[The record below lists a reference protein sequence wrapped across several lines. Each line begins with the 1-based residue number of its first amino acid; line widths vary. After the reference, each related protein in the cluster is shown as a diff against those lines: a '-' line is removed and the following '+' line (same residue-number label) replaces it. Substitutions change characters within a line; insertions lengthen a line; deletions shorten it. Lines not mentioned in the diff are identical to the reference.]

1 MNDKTSLGKEVFCV
15 FDSIIL
21 NGNIVYPGRVIQRGN
36 IGIRN
41 GKIEAITG
49 PDTKL
54 QGTHVIDATGK
65 YIFPGIIETHSH
77 LGIGAGEQDF
87 ITETSSAAIGGVT
100 TVLFF
105 LRDNSP
111 YDEIYRYVKS
121 IGEEKSY
128 IDFSFHIVLI
138 TEEHLNS
145 IPKYINEFGV
155 TSFKHYLTYRGEDA
169 KTTNFGGN
177 PIQFDTISDG
187 YILESFEKL
196 SKYPKAV
203 AIVHA
208 EDIEIVHR
216 AKKRLMDEGRSD
228 LEAWALSRPVIAEV
242 EGVRRALTL
251 AKAAGCRVNI
261 LHITSEA
268 ALNEAIEFRRSYDK
282 VFIEVCHPYM
292 VLNEQDV
299 TSKIYKLRP
308 PLRTKRDNE
317 RLWEAVKAGDINT
330 IGSDHV
336 PRKSAAKMGDIWS
349 PAAGAPGTPFLF
361 PIMLSEGYH
370 KRHMPLTDIAKTL
383 SLNPAILYG
392 LYPQKGDINV
402 GFDADLVIVDLD
414 REYVLK
420 SSDIS
425 QYSDYI
431 LYEGLKVKGYP
442 ETTMI
447 RGKIVAQNGTVVGD
461 SGWGRFVRR

>member
-1 MNDKTSLGKEVFCV
+1 M
-15 FDSIIL
+15 FDSIVL
-21 NGNIVYPGRVIQRGN
+21 NGNIVYPGRIIQCGN

-49 PDTKL
+49 PDTIL
-54 QGTHVIDATGK
+54 QGAHVIDATGK

-77 LGIGAGEQDF
+77 LGVGAGEEDF
-87 ITETSSAAIGGVT
+87 LTETSSAAIGGVT
-100 TVLFF
+100 TILFF
-105 LRDNSP
+105 LRDNSS
-111 YDEIYRYVKS
+111 YDEIFRYVMSK
-121 IGEEKSY
+121 GEEKAY
-128 IDFSFHIVLI
+128 TDFSFHIVLI

-145 IPKYINEFGV
+145 IPKYIDEFGI

-177 PIQFDTISDG
+177 PIKFDNICDG
-187 YILESFEKL
+187 YILESFERL

-216 AKKRLMDEGRSD
+216 AKKRLIGEGRSD

-242 EGVRRALTL
+242 EGVRRALTF
-251 AKAAGCRVNI
+251 AKEAGCRVNI
-261 LHITSEA
+261 LHITSEL
-268 ALNEAIEFRRSYDK
+268 ALNVAIEFRKVYDK
-282 VFIEVCHPYM
+282 VFIEACHPYM
-292 VLNEQDV
+292 ILNEKDV
-299 TSKIYKLRP
+299 TSKKYKLRP

-336 PRKSAAKMGDIWS
+336 PRKLAAKMGDIWS
-349 PAAGAPGTPFLF
+349 SSAGAPGTPFLF
-361 PIMLSEGYH
+361 PVMLSEGYH
-370 KRHMPLTDIAKTL
+370 KRNMPLIDIAKTL
-383 SLNPAILYG
+383 SLNPARLYG
-392 LYPQKGDINV
+392 LYPHKGDIGV
-402 GFDADLVIVDLD
+402 GFDADMVIVDLD

-431 LYEGLKVKGYP
+431 LYEDLKVKGFP

-447 RGKIVAQNGTVVGD
+447 RGKIVVQNGEVVGD